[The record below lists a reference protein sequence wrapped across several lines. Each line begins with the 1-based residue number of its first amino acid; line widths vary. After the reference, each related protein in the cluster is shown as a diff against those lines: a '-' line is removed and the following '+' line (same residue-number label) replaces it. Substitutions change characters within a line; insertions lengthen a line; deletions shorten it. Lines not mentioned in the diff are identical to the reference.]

1 MVTSNSIILEVNNIS
16 KHFGGTKALHNV
28 DFKLKK
34 GEVHALIGQ
43 NGAGKS
49 TLSRI
54 IAGDIQKDTGKIFIE
69 GNEVNIRNPLNARNL
84 GICMIYQDLRLIP
97 YLTVAENIYLN
108 QYSKNRL
115 NFISWKELNKKA
127 EQLMERWEIK
137 LDKDALLKDLP
148 IAQQQLV
155 EILKSLSLN
164 PRIIIMDEPTSSLG
178 FKEVESLFNLIEYL
192 KNNGVSIIYISH
204 ILDDVFKITDNITI
218 LRDGKICGTFATR
231 SVEPKNVIELMINE
245 ESGTGP
251 KESIERKV
259 FDENLLEVKNLRS
272 GKLVNNISF
281 KLKKG
286 EILGVTGLIGS
297 GKTELANSIFGLRKI
312 DSGEI
317 ILKGKRVK
325 FASPKD
331 AIATKIGLIPE
342 DRRKEGIFKILTIKD
357 NVSFLILKLLK
368 RFGLINSRL
377 QNNITE
383 EYSKKLSIKFS
394 SYNQTLNELSGGNQQ
409 KVVISRWLT
418 INPEIFLADEPTRGI
433 DVGTKKEIYILL
445 KKIAN
450 SGAGLIVFSEET
462 EEILE
467 LADRI
472 IVLCKGEIRKEYS
485 DNKINKNDLTLC
497 ITGLEEN
504 VD

>member
-1 MVTSNSIILEVNNIS
+1 LNNSSSIILEANNIS
-16 KHFGGTKALHNV
+16 KHFGGTNALDNV
-28 DFKLKK
+28 NFTLKR

-54 IAGDIQKDTGKIFIE
+54 IAGDIQRDTGKILVE
-69 GNEVNIRNPLNARNL
+69 GNEVNIRNPLDARNL
-84 GICMIYQDLRLIP
+84 GICMIYQELRLIP
-97 YLTVAENIYLN
+97 YLTVTENIFLN
-108 QYSKNRL
+108 QYTKNHL
-115 NFISWKELNKKA
+115 NLISWRELNKKA
-127 EQLMERWEIK
+127 EQLMKRWEIK
-137 LDKDALLKDLP
+137 LDKNALLKDLS

-204 ILDDVFKITDNITI
+204 ILEDVFKITDNISI
-218 LRDGKICGTFATR
+218 LRDGRNCGSFVTK
-231 SVEPKNVIELMINE
+231 SIEPKKVIELMINKK
-245 ESGTGP
+245 SDTGS
-251 KESIERKV
+251 KDSIKRVV
-259 FDENLLEVKNLRS
+259 FNENLLEVKNLRS
-272 GKLVNNISF
+272 GKLVDNISF
-281 KLKKG
+281 KLRKG
-286 EILGVTGLIGS
+286 EILGITGLIGS
-297 GKTELANSIFGLRKI
+297 GKTELANSIFGLRRI

-317 ILKGKRVK
+317 IVRGKRVK
-325 FASPKD
+325 FSSPKD
-331 AIATKIGLIPE
+331 AIAARIGLIPE

-357 NVSFLILKLLK
+357 NISFLILKLLK

-377 QNNITE
+377 QNKITE
-383 EYSKKLSIKFS
+383 DYSRKLSIKFNDN
-394 SYNQTLNELSGGNQQ
+394 NQILNELSGGNQQ

-445 KKIAN
+445 KQIAN
-450 SGAGLIVFSEET
+450 SGTGLIVFSEET

-472 IVLCKGEIRKEYS
+472 IVLSKGKIRKEYS
-485 DNKINKNDLTLC
+485 DNKIDKNELTLC
-497 ITGLEEN
+497 VTGLGEN
-504 VD
+504 VG

>member
-1 MVTSNSIILEVNNIS
+1 MNTSNSIILEANNIS
-16 KHFGGTKALHNV
+16 KHFGGTKALDDVN
-28 DFKLKK
+28 FTLKR

-69 GNEVNIRNPLNARNL
+69 GNEANIRNPLNARSL
-84 GICMIYQDLRLIP
+84 GICMIYQELRLIP
-97 YLTVAENIYLN
+97 YLTVTENIFLN
-108 QYSKNRL
+108 QYSKNHL
-115 NFISWKELNKKA
+115 NFISWRKLNKKA
-127 EQLMERWEIK
+127 EQLMKRWGIE
-137 LDKDALLKDLP
+137 LDKDAMLKDLP

-178 FKEVESLFNLIEYL
+178 FKEVESLFNLIVYL

-218 LRDGKICGTFATR
+218 LRDGKNCGSFLTK
-231 SVEPKNVIELMINE
+231 SVKPKKIIELMINK
-245 ESGTGP
+245 ESDTGA
-251 KESIERKV
+251 KESIKRKV
-259 FDENLLEVKNLRS
+259 FNEDLLEVKNLKS

-281 KLKKG
+281 KLRKG

-297 GKTELANSIFGLRKI
+297 GKTELANSIFGLRRI

-317 ILKGKRVK
+317 IVRGKRVK
-325 FASPKD
+325 FSSPKD
-331 AIATKIGLIPE
+331 AIAAKIGLIPE

-357 NVSFLILKLLK
+357 NISFLILKLLK
-368 RFGLINSRL
+368 RFGLINKRM
-377 QNNITE
+377 QNKITE
-383 EYSKKLSIKFS
+383 DYSKKLSIKFNN
-394 SYNQTLNELSGGNQQ
+394 YNQILNELSGGNQQ

-433 DVGTKKEIYILL
+433 DIGTKKEIFILL
-445 KKIAN
+445 KQIAD

-472 IVLCKGEIRKEYS
+472 IVLSKGEIRKEYS
-485 DNKINKNDLTLC
+485 DNKIDKNELTLC
-497 ITGLEEN
+497 ITGLGEN
-504 VD
+504 VG